1 MSLDNVDGYT
11 EEYDGIKYIVFAS
24 TEKKNEALKNY
35 TKFWEEA
42 RRQTEVIND
51 DKSIK

>member
-1 MSLDNVDGYT
+1 MSLDNVNGYT
-11 EEYDGIKYIVFAS
+11 EEYVGIKFLVFAS
-24 TEKKNEALKNY
+24 TEKKEALKNY

-42 RRQTEVIND
+42 RRQIEVKID